1 MVTVI
6 DFLIELGNSVVE
18 LGNIFLSDVALG
30 DPLALVSFLV
40 GALVMAFT
48 VLFTGWLAL
57 GALARQ
63 IGIIDS
69 VPGHTPRD
77 TPPRY

>member
-6 DFLIELGNSVVE
+6 DFLIELGNSVIE
-18 LGNIFLSDVALG
+18 LGNVFANSPAVG
-30 DPLALVSFLV
+30 DPLALVNILV

-48 VLFTGWLAL
+48 VGFTGYLAL

-63 IGIIDS
+63 VGIIDS
-69 VPGHTPRD
+69 VPGHTPGD